1 MIPPSAAANAPT
13 VPEPTVLAGL
23 LSFAQREPLLALIAV
38 LASVAII
45 GALVEPWLRE
55 QWPAV
60 QATAKSLGAAAFSQ
74 R

>member
-1 MIPPSAAANAPT
+1 MTPHSTAATSALPEPSA
-13 VPEPTVLAGL
+13 LAGL
-23 LSFAQREPLLALIAV
+23 LSFAQREPRLALIAV
-38 LASVAII
+38 LATTAII

-60 QATAKSLGAAAFSQ
+60 QAAAKSLGAAAFSQ